1 MNRRGGPCGSARG
14 GHIIARI
21 QMRANAAQL
30 EFTSIVEAPVR
41 PAKPTWGGARAGA
54 GRPRKAE
61 KDRKVVA
68 HRTRGVHKKRHPI
81 HVTVRAKRGL
91 PSFRSQRIHDMVRRI
106 LKRQLRNPRY
116 RDHFQVVHYS
126 VQSNHLHLIVEA
138 TGARAMRSG
147 VSGLVIAFAKRLNGM
162 LRRLTGKVW
171 GDRYHSRE
179 LTSPSAVRRALVY
192 VLQNVRK
199 HGFDLPGGWI
209 DPLSSAKGFDG
220 WDVSVPAPEK
230 ESETF
235 AARRPRTWLLGE
247 GWSRRGGGLLSPF
260 ERPA

>member
-1 MNRRGGPCGSARG
+1 
-14 GHIIARI
+14 
-21 QMRANAAQL
+21 MRASAAQL
-30 EFTSIVEAPVR
+30 EFTSIVEAPLR
-41 PAKPTWGGARAGA
+41 PTRPTWGGARRGA

-61 KDRKVVA
+61 AKRTFVA
-68 HRTRGVHKKRHPI
+68 HRERPVHKKRHPI

-106 LKRQLRNPRY
+106 LKRQLANPKY

-138 TGARAMRSG
+138 RDTRSMRSG
-147 VSGLVIAFAKRLNGM
+147 VSGLVIAFAKRLNKEI

-171 GDRYHSRE
+171 SDRYHSRE
-179 LTSPSAVRRALVY
+179 LTSPSSVRRALLY

-199 HGFDLPGGWI
+199 HGFDLAGAFV
-209 DPLSSAKGFDG
+209 DPLSSAKAFDG
-220 WDVSVPAPEK
+220 WDVPVTAAPD

-235 AARRPRTWLLGE
+235 SARKPRTWLLGE
-247 GWSRRGGGLLSPF
+247 GWSTRGGGLLSPR
-260 ERPA
+260 ERPT